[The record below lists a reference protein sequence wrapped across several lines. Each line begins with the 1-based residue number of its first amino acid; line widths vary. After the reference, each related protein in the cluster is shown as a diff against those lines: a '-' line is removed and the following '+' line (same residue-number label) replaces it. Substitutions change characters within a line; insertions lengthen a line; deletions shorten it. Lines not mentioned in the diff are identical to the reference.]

1 MTVSREHTSLY
12 YLFFTQ
18 RLQYPARNP
27 GTLGVLLVRTPRRRS
42 GAWIFPDRR
51 GSLLNLP

>member
-1 MTVSREHTSLY
+1 MY

-27 GTLGVLLVRTPRRRS
+27 GTLGALLVRTPRGRR

-51 GSLLNLP
+51 RSLLNLP